1 MRTIAIVN
9 QKGGCGKTTTAINLA
24 AVLAKQ
30 GVRTL
35 LVDMD
40 PQSHCAAGL
49 GVPESRIETGIAE
62 AMLSDLDHG
71 FDPGPM
77 LWEVMHGLDLL
88 PSTMML
94 AGLESPDGGLYAL
107 PDRDRRLARVL
118 QECSVRYDICL
129 IDCSPSIGLLTYNAL
144 RASTQALIP
153 VETGY
158 FSLRGARRQWGTIQS
173 LIDRIARP
181 IQCNMLP
188 TLFNPESRLA
198 SRILEALHQHFPEHL
213 LPMMIREHEPLREAA
228 SFGQPITEF
237 APGSEAEQDYI
248 ALARWIIEHPP
259 QVQPELLDRRSAAS
273 VPPPQ
278 VQPSTRVG
286 ELALRMQA
294 GFDATPAAPAV
305 SEPITEHQDDSPAT
319 DSDQTEAPDY
329 GVVITDQGICFRQP
343 GLPEQSMSISADFNG
358 WSASATPMRFDRTRG
373 CFEAIVPLPPGQ
385 YRYQVVIDGRSRI
398 DPYNEATVTGETGS
412 STNCFTLAPTS

>member
-62 AMLSDLDHG
+62 AMLSDLDLG

-77 LWEVMHGLDLL
+77 RWEVMRGLDLL

-118 QECSVRYDICL
+118 QGCSVHYDICL

-213 LPMMIREHEPLREAA
+213 LPMVIREHEPLREAA

-237 APGSEAEQDYI
+237 APGSEAEQDYL

-259 QVQPELLDRRSAAS
+259 QVQSELLDERSAAS

-294 GFDATPAAPAV
+294 GFDATPAVQETPTAEAPADPV
-305 SEPITEHQDDSPAT
+305 QQTIEVT
-319 DSDQTEAPDY
+319 DVDPDF
-329 GVVITDQGICFRQP
+329 GVIITDQGICFRQP

-358 WSASATPMRFDRTRG
+358 WSTSATPMRFDRARG

-398 DPYNEATVTGETGS
+398 DPYNDATITGETGS
-412 STNCFTLAPTS
+412 STNCFTLAPTP